1 MFVMTGQL
9 ILFDQKLVEL
19 SLVKMV
25 KMTQEIVQRLV
36 ELSLVKMVK
45 IQHHIPLEYQQ
56 LRH

>member
-1 MFVMTGQL
+1 MTGQL

>member
-1 MFVMTGQL
+1 MTGQL

-19 SLVKMV
+19 TLVKMV